1 MRLLYILYCPPHPC
15 HVRARIFLS
24 LRHSTCADLPVSPP
38 PVHRG
43 GGGGGGPITR
53 SRDRYNTT
61 TCGMA
66 KDTKDPCICHVHA
79 SHAEWPRTESSLL
92 FCNFFYI
99 VKIIEKS
106 FFYEPELGFIGKIT
120 S

>member
-1 MRLLYILYCPPHPC
+1 VPPLH
-15 HVRARIFLS
+15 HIHL
-24 LRHSTCADLPVSPP
+24 
-38 PVHRG
+38 

-53 SRDRYNTT
+53 SRFWLARGEGGDRYNTT

-66 KDTKDPCICHVHA
+66 KDTKDPCNSHVDA
-79 SHAEWPRTESSLL
+79 SHAERPRTESSL
-92 FCNFFYI
+92 FVTFFI

-106 FFYEPELGFIGKIT
+106 LFYEPEIGFIDKIA